1 MITTKVRQLTRM
13 NINALRD
20 TQDVNG
26 NMYITYGATYVIFE
40 GDPRQALTA
49 VERAMAAQSSRNT
62 TYRSLEAVR
71 RKLRPAAPYQPQA
84 GVSGVTKLT
93 KLTNYVQI
101 AR

>member
-1 MITTKVRQLTRM
+1 MITTKVRQLTAM

-20 TQDVNG
+20 TEDVNG
-26 NMYITYGATYVIFE
+26 KMHITYGATYAIFE

-49 VERAMAAQSSRNT
+49 VERAMAAQAGRNT

-71 RKLRPAAPYQPQA
+71 RKLRPAVPYLITEDSVK
-84 GVSGVTKLT
+84 GVT